1 MQASYSQTQVSS
13 SLFSLN
19 PVRVAGRPGGRRAED
34 RGAWGP
40 VAPSGAM
47 AGCCCLSAEEK
58 ESQRISAEIERQLRR
73 DKKDARREF
82 KLLLLGEWLR
92 LLESCAPGF
101 SPGRFPYP
109 DSLRACSLAGCSAA
123 FPLLPRGAGRCRK
136 LGALGA
142 CPLHQYLVTF
152 EGTPFPSPKQ
162 GLDETF
168 DLCYSPC
175 AVIRLSPKA
184 TPAPPLHLHPSRAQ
198 LMPDPTLDVVGW
210 GAGQSTSWVQPLC
223 SQF

>member
-1 MQASYSQTQVSS
+1 MQASYSQTQVGSR
-13 SLFSLN
+13 LFFLN
-19 PVRVAGRPGGRRAED
+19 PVPVAGRPGGRRAED

-40 VAPSGAM
+40 VAPSGAARAM

-92 LLESCAPGF
+92 LPEFCAPGF
-101 SPGRFPYP
+101 SRGRFPCP
-109 DSLRACSLAGCSAA
+109 DSLRAWSLAGCSAA
-123 FPLLPRGAGRCRK
+123 FPLLPPGAGGCRK

-142 CPLHQYLVTF
+142 CPLRQQLVTF
-152 EGTPFPSPKQ
+152 EGIPFPSPKQ

-168 DLCYSPC
+168 DLCLLFPMC
-175 AVIRLSPKA
+175 CD
-184 TPAPPLHLHPSRAQ
+184 PPVP
-198 LMPDPTLDVVGW
+198 
-210 GAGQSTSWVQPLC
+210 
-223 SQF
+223 